1 MRGEGAAPPSCR
13 RHEKTAD
20 GCPRR
25 SHPSRKGEASSA
37 QRFPALGA
45 ARVQDLATSFRCH
58 ARAEAVAPLADQVRR
73 LICALRHRLSPSKRP
88 GFGPQTFRSPVSKSI
103 HSPSQ
108 RCSPSKSA
116 IIRTRN
122 VTDWAMS
129 IRISR
134 IFITRLHSAVR
145 TLTFTSIR
153 NHLFGIDNN
162 GYGTSET

>member
-37 QRFPALGA
+37 QRFPAFGA
-45 ARVQDLATSFRCH
+45 ARVQDLATSFRGH

-88 GFGPQTFRSPVSKSI
+88 GFGPHTFRSPVSKSI
-103 HSPSQ
+103 QSPSQ
-108 RCSPSKSA
+108 RYSPLKSA
-116 IIRTRN
+116 IIRTRKCYRLGD
-122 VTDWAMS
+122 VCTYRVHFDHSASLGCEDTHIHLDLEPS
-129 IRISR
+129 IR
-134 IFITRLHSAVR
+134 H
-145 TLTFTSIR
+145 
-153 NHLFGIDNN
+153 
-162 GYGTSET
+162 